1 MFSTPHVF
9 DNHNCNAVVSITT
22 VTAVILFNNRVYFK
36 KFLFK
41 KKVYFTYVKVR
52 IVIISSQLTIFC
64 YHALNGIY
72 SLNLFLKFVIQD
84 VPKGTDTF

>member
-22 VTAVILFNNRVYFK
+22 VTAVIFFNNRVYFK

-52 IVIISSQLTIFC
+52 IVIISSQLAFFFNR
-64 YHALNGIY
+64 ASNGIQRLIFFNQFY
-72 SLNLFLKFVIQD
+72 CN
-84 VPKGTDTF
+84 